1 MPIEDD
7 GGVLKGL
14 GRTALRG
21 QEVSRSLSQEASLS
35 FLRAFL
41 TADFRVT
48 EAHDRCVCVSVC
60 VLKVCGGRGGVI

>member
-14 GRTALRG
+14 GRTDLRG
-21 QEVSRSLSQEASLS
+21 QEVSRLLSREASLS

-41 TADFRVT
+41 TADFVLWRLMT
-48 EAHDRCVCVSVC
+48 GVSVC
-60 VLKVCGGRGGVI
+60 